1 MDDFNPMIQHNYLT
15 HAHAF
20 ESKFILESVVLG
32 VTNIIDWYCSVFN
45 TTIDEFAELTQHENY
60 LLIKNYPI
68 FMPYLSG
75 IRTPHEYPNIEGS
88 IFGLNLNTNKKNIAW
103 TIIEGISFIFKE
115 CQDILI
121 NNNYNFPKE
130 IVLIG
135 GGAKN
140 IQWAKILSSLLN
152 VKILVPE
159 NQDYVASIGAIRLAM
174 NNLTMSKYKPIFP
187 ESNVID
193 VDLRLREIL
202 LDRFDRYIEHQKLLF
217 NLKNC

>member
-1 MDDFNPMIQHNYLT
+1 LIFRNQNFNVEKRRQDLCPLKI
-15 HAHAF
+15 F
-20 ESKFILESVVLG
+20 
-32 VTNIIDWYCSVFN
+32 C
-45 TTIDEFAELTQHENY
+45 TT
-60 LLIKNYPI
+60 
-68 FMPYLSG
+68 S
-75 IRTPHEYPNIEGS
+75 
-88 IFGLNLNTNKKNIAW
+88 NKYNFFWKV
-103 TIIEGISFIFKE
+103 SFIFKE